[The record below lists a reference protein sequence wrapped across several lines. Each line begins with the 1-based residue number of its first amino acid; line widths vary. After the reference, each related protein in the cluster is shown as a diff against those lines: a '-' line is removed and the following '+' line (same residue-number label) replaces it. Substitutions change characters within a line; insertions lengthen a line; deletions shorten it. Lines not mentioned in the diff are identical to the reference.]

1 MNYST
6 YLTFEQSINL
16 ENNNDYIWSNIRKSY
31 KNLINKFKDDIRV
44 NLCDKQDHKIWK
56 NFQNFHLE
64 TSKKLH
70 ENQRTW
76 DKQFI
81 SINNESAYFFYIL
94 DKKNKMIGGSLFDCT
109 DIEANYSVAVYDRN
123 LSKLPLGHL
132 ILNKSIEF
140 LRKRKLKVLILVK

>member
-1 MNYST
+1 MINNGLDYWDKKLLTLNYST

-64 TSKKLH
+64 TSKKITR
-70 ENQRTW
+70 NQRNLGQT
-76 DKQFI
+76 I
-81 SINNESAYFFYIL
+81 YF
-94 DKKNKMIGGSLFDCT
+94 N
-109 DIEANYSVAVYDRN
+109 
-123 LSKLPLGHL
+123 
-132 ILNKSIEF
+132 
-140 LRKRKLKVLILVK
+140 